1 MWLVNL
7 SAVVTEWLVSSGSAL
22 LTKRRRGKKGN
33 QLWKE
38 ELTHWD
44 LNFIFIKL
52 SKREVKGNFVF
63 HGDEVSCAH
72 TVGQVLC

>member
-1 MWLVNL
+1 M
-7 SAVVTEWLVSSGSAL
+7 VSKFERCCNRMACKFRECTSDKEKEGE
-22 LTKRRRGKKGN
+22 KRN
-33 QLWKE
+33 HLWKE

-44 LNFIFIKL
+44 LNCIFIKL
-52 SKREVKGNFVF
+52 SKREVKGSFVF